1 MMDVGWL
8 EGELDRIGALE
19 RLGDHMAI
27 SALFADFEIQL
38 KRVLGIASVGEVQG
52 ELFRW
57 REVERFLRDR
67 NIDPRMLSGY
77 AGVTELRLLNNA
89 IKHSGGVGRELT
101 RFGYQLH
108 TPIPDLCSTFD
119 RLSAACGE
127 FLADVCKA
135 FIRSHDPSGRIVRG
149 LIDRAAAMI

>member
-1 MMDVGWL
+1 MDIGWL

-27 SALFADFEIQL
+27 SALFAEFEIQL
-38 KRVLGIASVGEVQG
+38 KRVLDIASLGEVQG
-52 ELFRW
+52 GFFRW

-67 NIDPRMLSGY
+67 NIDPRMLGGY

-89 IKHSGGVGRELT
+89 IKHAGCVGRELT
-101 RFGYQLH
+101 RFGYQLD
-108 TPIPDLCSTFD
+108 TLIPELCSTFD
-119 RLSAACGE
+119 RLSTACGE

-135 FIRSHDPSGRIVRG
+135 IIRLHDPTGRIVRG
-149 LIDRAAAMI
+149 LVDQAAAMI